1 MTTGFG
7 AVLQLFLVVTP
18 AAGRIRFLPPLRFER
33 GREVVEPGQP
43 VARLEQGE
51 RNTVVRAQVGGTV
64 ASVLAIEGEPV
75 RAGQPL
81 FAIEPEGPGVGDGG
95 S

>member
-1 MTTGFG
+1 MTSGFG
-7 AVLQLFLVVTP
+7 VALHLFLVVTP
-18 AAGRIRFLPPLRFER
+18 AAGRIRLLPPRRFR
-33 GREVVEPGQP
+33 AGREVVEAGQP

-51 RNTVVRAQVGGTV
+51 HHTVVRAPVGGTV

-75 RAGQPL
+75 RPGQPL
-81 FAIEPEGPGVGDGG
+81 YAIEPET